1 MKYTLGVALGLA
13 ALLCG
18 CSHVEK
24 SPDAAQGSGYRLE
37 EPATMS
43 APMLASPPQAKDQAN
58 EATADVL
65 PGPRPYTESIVA
77 PSRLLIYHAD
87 LRLKVASLPRATANL
102 DSLVRRSGGYLS
114 AATEVRA
121 EGEWRQAMTI
131 RVTPARFQ
139 PLMAALGGL
148 GTVEEKKLTTDDVTA
163 QHADVAARLA
173 TKRVI
178 EKRYIDLLARARK
191 ISEVLEVEEKIGEV
205 REEIESTESR
215 LKTLNDEVAY
225 STISLLCYQPLP
237 QTVPEAPI
245 VSFASRVV
253 ESFYTGWTL
262 ITSLLIGVIAVW
274 PFLILGPAAWW
285 ALRRWRQRTVA

>member
-1 MKYTLGVALGLA
+1 MKHTLGITLGLA

-24 SPDAAQGSGYRLE
+24 SPDATQGSGYRLE

-43 APMLASPPQAKDQAN
+43 APMLASPPQSQDQAD
-58 EATADVL
+58 EATADVM

-87 LRLKVASLPRATANL
+87 LRLKVASLPRATTSL
-102 DSLVRRSGGYLS
+102 DSLVHRNGGYLS

-131 RVTPARFQ
+131 RVAPARFQ

-237 QTVPEAPI
+237 QTVPEAPV

-262 ITSLLIGVIAVW
+262 ITSLLIGVVTVW
-274 PFLILGPAAWW
+274 PLLILGPAAWW
-285 ALRRWRQRTVA
+285 ALRRWRQRSVA

>member
-1 MKYTLGVALGLA
+1 
-13 ALLCG
+13 
-18 CSHVEK
+18 
-24 SPDAAQGSGYRLE
+24 
-37 EPATMS
+37 MS
-43 APMLASPPQAKDQAN
+43 APLLASPPEAKDQAN
-58 EATADVL
+58 EATADVI

-87 LRLKVASLPRATANL
+87 LRLKVASLPRATASL

-131 RVTPARFQ
+131 RVAPTCFH

-178 EKRYIDLLARARK
+178 EKRYICK
-191 ISEVLEVEEKIGEV
+191 
-205 REEIESTESR
+205 
-215 LKTLNDEVAY
+215 
-225 STISLLCYQPLP
+225 LP
-237 QTVPEAPI
+237 
-245 VSFASRVV
+245 R
-253 ESFYTGWTL
+253 
-262 ITSLLIGVIAVW
+262 
-274 PFLILGPAAWW
+274 
-285 ALRRWRQRTVA
+285 